1 VALTEM
7 GGLIAR
13 GADNIGYYAW
23 LRSPLIDGDF
33 SFENDYAPLF
43 THCPAVKAAIP
54 VTAAGHRENH
64 WPVGPAV
71 VWAPAV
77 IAVHLVLLA
86 LGPHSPWPADGYSPP
101 YQLAV
106 GATSLGLALLTL
118 LLAFRIARRIADPR
132 AAAAAAAL
140 ITLGTPVVVYGAVDV
155 SMSHGPASAALALLA
170 FFWLGTFGSLS
181 AWRWLGIGCLLGV
194 TALMRWQL
202 ATFAVLPTLEAI
214 WLAVQAPGWRIRIAI
229 ATRILMAALTAVVTF
244 TPQLVAK
251 QIVYGHPIGGLH
263 ETAHNWLR
271 PSLWQVLFA
280 TDRSLFYWTPITLL
294 AVAGLVY
301 LMLRVRSAAMAIM
314 IAGIT
319 VQIYTISALLG
330 RNVFLGSSFGFRL
343 LTETSV
349 LMAPGMAV
357 LIDRLGRRM
366 GRQLVTLGA
375 VLVAWNLLLLGVYRQ
390 GMAGA
395 EGGDPAAMLAMVGL
409 YLHQRPLQ
417 GLGLCALGGW
427 ITYVLV
433 AAFPPEESAVTN
445 LGSKP
450 VQERLA
456 A

>member
-1 VALTEM
+1 M

-33 SFENDYAPLF
+33 NFENDYAPLF
-43 THCPAVKAAIP
+43 THYPAAKAAIP

-64 WPVGPAV
+64 WPVGPAL

-77 IAVHLVLLA
+77 IAVHLMLLA

-106 GATSLGLALLTL
+106 GATSLALALLTL
-118 LLAFRIARRIADPR
+118 FLAFRIARRIADPR

-155 SMSHGPASAALALLA
+155 SMSHGPASAALALFAL
-170 FFWLGTFGSLS
+170 FWLRTFGSLS
-181 AWRWLGIGCLLGV
+181 AWRWLGIGCLLGL
-194 TALMRWQL
+194 TTLMRLQL

-214 WLAVQAPGWRIRIAI
+214 WLTIRVASWRARSGIVIR
-229 ATRILMAALTAVVTF
+229 MLTAGLAAVVAF
-244 TPQLVAK
+244 APQLVAK
-251 QIVYGHPIGGLH
+251 QIVYGHPLGGLH
-263 ETAHNWLR
+263 ETAHNWFS
-271 PSLWQVLFA
+271 PSLWQVLFS

-294 AVAGLVY
+294 AMAGLVY
-301 LMLRVRSAAMAIM
+301 LVLRVRSAAMAIM
-314 IAGIT
+314 IVGIA
-319 VQIYTISALLG
+319 VQIYTISALMG

-343 LTETSV
+343 LTETCV
-349 LMAPGMAV
+349 LMVPGMAV
-357 LIDRLGRRM
+357 LIARLGPRM

-375 VLVAWNLLLLGVYRQ
+375 VLVAWNLLLLGVYRD
-390 GMAGA
+390 GVAGA
-395 EGGDPAAMLAMVGL
+395 EGGDPAAVLAMIGL

-417 GLGLCALGGW
+417 GLGLCVLGGW

-433 AAFPPEESAVTN
+433 AAFPPEESAMTN

-450 VQERLA
+450 VQEHLA